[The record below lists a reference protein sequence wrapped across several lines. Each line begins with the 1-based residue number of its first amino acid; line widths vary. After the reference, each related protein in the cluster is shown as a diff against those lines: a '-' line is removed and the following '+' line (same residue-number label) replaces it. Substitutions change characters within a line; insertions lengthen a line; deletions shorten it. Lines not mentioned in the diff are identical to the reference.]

1 MHIRT
6 HTDHLPGP
14 LAEGN
19 HATDQLTAHMHSN
32 VIEFHNYSHATWR
45 APKAGFKLATQE
57 AKEIISQCN
66 ICQKFNTSHLPQGKT
81 LIVITN
87 GKWMLLIF
95 LILNVS
101 ISYII
106 L

>member
-32 VIEFHNYSHATWR
+32 VIEFHNYSHANWR
-45 APKAGFKLATQE
+45 APKLDLNWPHKKQKRLYHSVTSV
-57 AKEIISQCN
+57 KSLIHH
-66 ICQKFNTSHLPQGKT
+66 ICLKVRHS
-81 LIVITN
+81 
-87 GKWMLLIF
+87 
-95 LILNVS
+95 
-101 ISYII
+101 
-106 L
+106 